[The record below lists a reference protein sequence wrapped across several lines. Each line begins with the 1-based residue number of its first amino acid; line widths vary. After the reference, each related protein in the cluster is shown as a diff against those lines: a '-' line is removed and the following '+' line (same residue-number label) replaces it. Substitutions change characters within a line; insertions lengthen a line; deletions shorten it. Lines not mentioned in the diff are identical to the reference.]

1 MHPLVYQIRE
11 ALRGYYPESEAASLA
26 KLLLAEVFGF
36 STIELYG
43 GKDKGFSEKE
53 QKLLTDII
61 SRLRKNEPIQYIIGR
76 ESFCGLTFEVNPH
89 VLIPRPETQEL
100 VAWIVEDYRLEKG
113 CRVLDIGT
121 GSGCIPIALAHSLEG
136 AEVEAWDISEEAL
149 QVARRNAERNHVRV
163 NFRRQDV
170 FEAVP
175 GELRYDVLVSNPP
188 YITEQEKEDM
198 EANVLDWE
206 PSIALFVPD
215 SEPLRYY
222 QTIASLGF
230 EMLEEGGP
238 LYIEINRAYGKQT
251 VQLLEKVGYNKVELR
266 KDLFGNDRMIK
277 AIK

>member
-61 SRLRKNEPIQYIIGR
+61 ARLRKNEPIQYIIGR

-175 GELRYDVLVSNPP
+175 GESRYDVLVSNPP
-188 YITEQEKEDM
+188 YITEQEKEGM

-222 QTIASLGF
+222 QTIALLGF
-230 EMLEEGGP
+230 EMLKEGGS
-238 LYIEINRAYGKQT
+238 LYVEINRAYGQQT

>member
-11 ALRGYYPESEAASLA
+11 ALQGYYPESEAASLA

-61 SRLRKNEPIQYIIGR
+61 ARLRKNEPIQYIIGR

-100 VAWIVEDYRLEKG
+100 VAWIVEDYRLEKE

-121 GSGCIPIALAHSLEG
+121 GSGCIPVALAHSLEG

-175 GELRYDVLVSNPP
+175 GESHYDVLVSNPP
-188 YITEQEKEDM
+188 YITEQEKEGM

-230 EMLEEGGP
+230 EMLKEGGS
-238 LYIEINRAYGKQT
+238 LYVEINRAYGQQT

>member
-61 SRLRKNEPIQYIIGR
+61 ARLRKNEPIQYIIGR

-100 VAWIVEDYRLEKG
+100 VAWIVEDYRLEKE

-121 GSGCIPIALAHSLEG
+121 GSGCIPVALAHSLEG

-175 GELRYDVLVSNPP
+175 GESRYDVFRPILQNRKRKTWRQMFS
-188 YITEQEKEDM
+188 IGS
-198 EANVLDWE
+198 L
-206 PSIALFVPD
+206 PSLCLFLIQSRYAIIRPLLRWAL
-215 SEPLRYY
+215 
-222 QTIASLGF
+222 
-230 EMLEEGGP
+230 
-238 LYIEINRAYGKQT
+238 KC
-251 VQLLEKVGYNKVELR
+251 
-266 KDLFGNDRMIK
+266 
-277 AIK
+277 